1 MIHKTGTRL
10 DSWKSNKILFAI
22 LSLPAL
28 FWLVV
33 FFLIPLGFVWVL
45 SFGEKQG
52 IVDIDITG
60 TFANY
65 GRAIDP
71 LYLSILWDS
80 LGIAAATTLICLV
93 VGFPIA
99 MAINFAPARWK
110 PVLLLLIILPFWT
123 NLLIRTYALIAVLR
137 SQGYINGFFEAIWQT
152 VFDGLAALG
161 IDPVPILGPW
171 FEPFD
176 LLYNQ
181 GAVIYGLVYV
191 HLPFMVLP
199 LYAALER
206 LDRSYL
212 EASLD
217 LGAGQW
223 RTLFAVTVPLAMPGI
238 LSGVIITFIPALG
251 TFLTPNLLGGPDSQ
265 MIGNVIENQ
274 FKSAND
280 WPFGAAMSFLLMY
293 VTFGVLALRALL
305 ADRGA
310 RRSRGE
316 AAG

>member
-1 MIHKTGTRL
+1 M

-22 LSLPAL
+22 LSVPAL

-33 FFLIPLGFVWVL
+33 FFLVPLGFVWVL

-52 IVDIDITG
+52 IIDIAITG
-60 TFANY
+60 TFGNY
-65 GRAIDP
+65 VRAIDP
-71 LYLSILWDS
+71 LYLSILGDS
-80 LGIAAATTLICLV
+80 LWIAAVTTVICLV

-99 MAINFAPARWK
+99 MAINFAPSRWK

-152 VFDGLAALG
+152 VFNTVSALG
-161 IDPVPILGPW
+161 IDPVPVMGPW
-171 FEPFD
+171 FEPLD
-176 LLYNQ
+176 LLYNA
-181 GAVIYGLVYV
+181 GAVVYGLVYV

-212 EASLD
+212 EASFD

-238 LSGVIITFIPALG
+238 ISGVIITFIPALG
-251 TFLTPNLLGGPDSQ
+251 TFLTPTLLGGPDSQ
-265 MIGNVIENQ
+265 MIGNVIEGQ

-293 VTFGVLALRALL
+293 VTFGALALRAVL
-305 ADRGA
+305 ADRSA
-310 RRSRGE
+310 RRG